1 MRRADTRF
9 TFASGGL
16 SGLVSEGQGKRLRE
30 AKIEDFRAELR
41 AGLIEAFKPRR
52 VSGAFCLLCG
62 SEHALVSLHLVESYF
77 PEALPLPERFVAAS
91 QSRGYVRGGFP
102 ICVNCA
108 PPCKKCGI
116 AIRTKEVVQALAF
129 LKGAAMPGVSI
140 AAGNGYCQHIHLI
153 NDLLPRKR
161 QQPFFDPFGGSEAR
175 PSAAI
180 CANPASHSPSGGQ
193 PPYATGQKIAGKYLI
208 RRIIDGGMGKVFLVS
223 DGGDPFVLKT
233 FTPGA
238 GDPDVFAAEAR
249 TWVNLGRHENLV
261 PAFWVD
267 HLGGMMCVAAE
278 FIPADAEGRTTL
290 RDHLRQGPMS
300 PTRALRFAAH
310 FAYGMQHA
318 LENGLVAHR
327 DIKPENLLVGPNESL
342 QITDF
347 GIASATPLEWPERAS
362 PVRAQ
367 GVSGTAPYMAP
378 EQWQGAHQ
386 DFRTDVYAFGMVL
399 FELCFG
405 THPFKA
411 NSVTGLRRSHIS
423 EPVSVPRHPLA
434 DIISRAVAKD
444 PAERFA
450 DPAEFLSRLRSA
462 AQRIGVKLPPAPL
475 QYEASREE
483 HLARASLSTTGN
495 LEHALAAARLLTEK
509 WPEYASGWTQLGR
522 LWLERDDLL
531 RARQSTQRAIELDP
545 TRSAPWNNLGLI
557 YGRLGKVNEA
567 VVAFETA
574 IECDNQNSGA
584 MLNFAKP
591 LASLGRHDEAI
602 LWLERATTLAPDKF
616 AAWFN
621 LGSQLKARGRQ
632 NEASAA
638 FEHAMTCTPER
649 DRTRIAKL
657 IASLDE
663 PDETPHRVV
672 DIAALLKA
680 KKFDVAMP
688 ILEGAAADNPNDARI
703 WQNLALAY
711 RQQNEWAKSR
721 AAFVRLVAIEPENA
735 FAVRELA
742 HACQQEEDWP
752 EALLWCDRL
761 AGLPDQEG
769 ESQAMRARILH
780 ASGDAPAAG
789 QLIREAVISFPDSV
803 GVRMAFGDLAMES
816 GAPQMAA
823 HRGYRPA
830 MRMLREGS
838 EAYEYAKRGLS
849 RAIDAAERDAFKLD
863 E

>member
-1 MRRADTRF
+1 MSRENAKRR
-9 TFASGGL
+9 G
-16 SGLVSEGQGKRLRE
+16 E
-30 AKIEDFRAELR
+30 AKIEDFRAQLR
-41 AGLIEAFKPRR
+41 AGLIDSFKPKRIE
-52 VSGAFCLLCG
+52 GAVCLLCG
-62 SEHALVSLHLVESYF
+62 SGRDEVSMQLIKVAMAANLPHPKRFL
-77 PEALPLPERFVAAS
+77 EAAPGP
-91 QSRGYVRGGFP
+91 GYVKGSFP
-102 ICVNCA
+102 ICIKCA
-108 PPCKKCGI
+108 HPCRKCGI
-116 AIRTKEVVQALAF
+116 AIRSKEVVQALAF
-129 LKGAAMPGVSI
+129 LQDAAWPEVSVT
-140 AAGNGYCQHIHLI
+140 AGNGYCQHIHLV

-161 QQPFFDPFGGSEAR
+161 QQPFFNPFGTPEAR
-175 PSAAI
+175 PSAESGAQ
-180 CANPASHSPSGGQ
+180 PVSHSHGKSRA
-193 PPYATGQKIAGKYLI
+193 PYETGQKIAGKYLI

-267 HLGGMMCVAAE
+267 HLAGMMCVAAE

-290 RDHLRQGPMS
+290 RDHIRQGPMS

-327 DIKPENLLVGPNESL
+327 DIKPENLLVGTNESL

-362 PVRAQ
+362 PVGAQ
-367 GVSGTAPYMAP
+367 GVSGTPPYMAP
-378 EQWQGAHQ
+378 EQWQGANQ

-411 NSVTGLRRSHIS
+411 NSVMGLSRSHAS

-450 DPAEFLSRLRSA
+450 DPAEFLSSLRAA
-462 AQRIGVKLPPAPL
+462 AQRIGVKLPPVPL
-475 QYEASREE
+475 QYESSREE
-483 HLARASLSTTGN
+483 LLARASLSATGN

-509 WPEYASGWTQLGR
+509 WPEFASGWTQLGR
-522 LWLERDDLL
+522 IWLEQNDLL

-557 YGRLGKVNEA
+557 YGLLGKDDEA

-663 PDETPHRVV
+663 PDEPPQRVV

-680 KKFDVAMP
+680 KKFDVVMP
-688 ILEGAAADNPNDARI
+688 ILEGAAADNPDDARI
-703 WQNLALAY
+703 WHNLALAY

-721 AAFVRLVAIEPENA
+721 AALIRLVALEPKNA
-735 FAVRELA
+735 SPVRELI
-742 HACQQEEDWP
+742 HACQQEKDWP

-769 ESQAMRARILH
+769 ESQAMRARILQ

-789 QLIREAVISFPDSV
+789 RIIRAAVISFPNNV

-849 RAIDAAERDAFKLD
+849 RALAAAERDASTPD